1 MKSPPS
7 KLQLIPTIFR
17 TELIS
22 EAKASFRL
30 AIPSVAS
37 QLTGI
42 GVSTVDALVMGLL
55 GNQNLAAGALGGN
68 IFSFLVVTSIAT
80 LSSVGVL
87 TAQAFGAGQT
97 DNIGNSTRQ
106 GILLVA
112 ALSFPAMVL
121 IWNSDLILLILGQ
134 EDGTILLV
142 KSYLQ
147 AIVWGFPA
155 ALGFAVLTDFACAV
169 NRPQAITV
177 ISVIGLLFNTFANYL
192 LAFGKFG
199 FPALGIA
206 GIGWASTL
214 SFWFNFAIAICW
226 LTFHPNFREYKLFQN
241 LFCLDQVL
249 LVEILVVGWPTGI
262 QLAADMGMYTVV
274 ALLMGYLGTE
284 SLAAHRIA
292 MEVAMW
298 AIMISSGISYATTM
312 RVGQRVGQNA
322 HSSARRATSFD
333 IFLVTTLMSI
343 IAVVCWWFA
352 EPIATIF
359 LNPDSSNNVE
369 IIQLTISFINM
380 GALYAIVFGVE
391 FIALGALLGLKDTRV
406 PMLINIGAC
415 WGVGLGGG
423 YLLAFTL
430 GWGGIGLWCS
440 LVLGIGV
447 AALLL
452 TWRFYHLIG
461 VMNDDQSA
469 SLSEIITP
477 ETSQATTASGG

>member
-1 MKSPPS
+1 MESPPN
-7 KLQLIPTIFR
+7 KLQLISTTFR
-17 TELIS
+17 TELLS
-22 EAKASFRL
+22 EAKASFKL

-37 QLTGI
+37 QMTGI

-55 GNQNLAAGALGGN
+55 GTQYLAAGALGGN
-68 IFSFLVVTSIAT
+68 IFSFLLVTSIAT

-97 DNIGNSTRQ
+97 DKIGESTCQ
-106 GILLVA
+106 GLWLAA

-121 IWNSDLILLILGQ
+121 VWNSDLILLLLGQ
-134 EDGTILLV
+134 EESTILLV

-177 ISVIGLLFNTFANYL
+177 ISVMGLLLNTCANYV
-192 LAFGKFG
+192 LAFGKLG
-199 FPALGIA
+199 FPALGLV

-214 SFWFNFAIAICW
+214 SFWLNFIIAICW
-226 LTFHPNFREYKLFQN
+226 ITFHPNFREYQLFHN
-241 LFCLDQVL
+241 LFRLDRVL

-262 QLAADMGMYTVV
+262 QLAADMGMYTVA

-322 HSSARRATSFD
+322 YSSAKKATSFD
-333 IFLVTTLMSI
+333 IFLVTILMSI
-343 IAVVCWWFA
+343 VTLVCWCLA

-359 LNPDSSNNVE
+359 LNSDSSNDKVM
-369 IIQLTISFINM
+369 QLAISFIHF
-380 GALYAIVFGVE
+380 GGLYAIVFGVE
-391 FIALGALLGLKDTRV
+391 FIALGALLGLKDTRI

-440 LVLGIGV
+440 LVSGIGV

-461 VMNDDQSA
+461 VMNDNPSA
-469 SLSEIITP
+469 SLAEIITP